1 MAVQEKINISYDVPP
16 QFYLTLSDLAEKIDG
31 DTADVLR
38 KAVALML
45 VEIEAKEQGETIW
58 IAEKRHRLE
67 AEIVGI

>member
-1 MAVQEKINISYDVPP
+1 MAGEEKINISYDVSP

-38 KAVALML
+38 KGVALMQVAL
-45 VEIEAKEQGETIW
+45 EAKEQGKTIW
-58 IAEKRHRLE
+58 IADKRHRLE